1 MIVFCN
7 AMHAGHVMGMATW
20 RAVLQEHKRCP
31 FTKQPLA
38 PGQLVALNKNNI
50 ERFRDRIVSLT

>member
-1 MIVFCN
+1 
-7 AMHAGHVMGMATW
+7 MGMATW